1 MAVSYRKLAKSKKTI
16 QFFYAVS
23 IKSITDVLEE
33 MVMANPAALMTL
45 PAVVVTEA
53 ATDLVRMVSDI
64 ANYKRAI
71 AELELQRQH
80 MRYQAQIA
88 MQQIDAQLQTELK
101 RIDSLNVG
109 FKKMRKLNQ
118 QLIQSETA
126 NRKQTMQMLQHILLA
141 VTQSQDLQHSQM
153 MAQMYSTT
161 MDSLN
166 QSGQTMAALGQSIH
180 DAHHMFGIAVS
191 RRDQDWQDVN

>member
-126 NRKQTMQMLQHILLA
+126 NRQQTMQMLQHILLA
-141 VTQSQDLQHSQM
+141 VTHSQDPQHSQM
-153 MAQMYSTT
+153 LAQMYSSTL
-161 MDSLN
+161 DSLS
-166 QSGQTMAALGQSIH
+166 QSGQIMAALGQSIH
-180 DAHHMFGIAVS
+180 DAHHQFGIAVS
-191 RRDQDWQDVN
+191 RRDQDWRDVN

>member
-53 ATDLVRMVSDI
+53 ATGLVRMVSDI

-71 AELELQRQH
+71 AELEVQRQH

-109 FKKMRKLNQ
+109 FKKMLKLNQ

-126 NRKQTMQMLQHILLA
+126 NRQQTMQMLQHILLA
-141 VTQSQDLQHSQM
+141 VTHSQDPQHSQM
-153 MAQMYSTT
+153 LAQMYSSTL
-161 MDSLN
+161 DSLS
-166 QSGQTMAALGQSIH
+166 QSGQIMAALGQSIH
-180 DAHHMFGIAVS
+180 DAHHQFGIAVS
-191 RRDQDWQDVN
+191 RRDQDWRDVN

>member
-1 MAVSYRKLAKSKKTI
+1 
-16 QFFYAVS
+16 
-23 IKSITDVLEE
+23 
-33 MVMANPAALMTL
+33 MANPAALMTL

-166 QSGQTMAALGQSIH
+166 QSGQTMSAFGFFIY

-191 RRDQDWQDVN
+191 RRDQDWRDVN